1 MVSYAAFVKPYGT
14 GAVSGQLP
22 KAGLRLFTKRS
33 FYRRNPAASMTSL
46 ANKQIL
52 LGVTGG
58 IAAYKSADLVRR
70 LQDAGASVQ
79 VVMTPAAQ
87 EFITP
92 LTMQAL
98 SGNPVHTQLL
108 DPEAEAGMGH
118 IQLARWAD
126 LVLIAPATAD
136 FMARMTQGM
145 GNDLLTS
152 ICLAT
157 TAPIALAPAMNQG
170 MWHNQAT
177 QANLDLLI
185 QRKIHIFGP
194 ADGGQACGDIGPGRM
209 LEPLQLVD
217 AAARLFICGS
227 LAGKKVVIT
236 AGPTREALDPVRY
249 LSNYSSGKMGY
260 ALAQAAAEAGAE
272 TILISGPTQLAT
284 PARVKR
290 IDVISAENMLAA
302 SLLAAKDCDLF
313 IAAAAVADYRPA
325 QIAAQKMKKG
335 ASDTLTL
342 TLVKNPDIVA
352 NIAVLNPKPFTVG
365 FAAESENLL
374 EYARDKLQRKNLDL
388 VVANNISD
396 NHIGFNSDDNA
407 VTLID
412 KNSTREISQRSKHQ
426 LARELIAHFAQ
437 TITAP

>member
-1 MVSYAAFVKPYGT
+1 
-14 GAVSGQLP
+14 
-22 KAGLRLFTKRS
+22 
-33 FYRRNPAASMTSL
+33 MTSL

-136 FMARMTQGM
+136 FMARLTQGM

-157 TAPIALAPAMNQG
+157 AAPIAIAPAMNQG

-177 QANLDLLI
+177 QTNLDTLI
-185 QRKIHIFGP
+185 KRKIHIFGP
-194 ADGGQACGDIGPGRM
+194 AEGGQACGDVGPGRM

-217 AAARLFICGS
+217 AAASLFTSGS

-284 PARVKR
+284 PPRVKR
-290 IDVISAENMLAA
+290 IDVISAEDMHKASLAA
-302 SLLAAKDCDLF
+302 AQGCDVF

-335 ASDTLTL
+335 ESETLTL
-342 TLVKNPDIVA
+342 SLVKNPDIVA
-352 NIAVLNPKPFTVG
+352 SIAALEPKPFTIG

-374 EYARDKLQRKNLDL
+374 DYARSKLQRKNLDL
-388 VVANNISD
+388 VVANDISD
-396 NHIGFNSDDNA
+396 NNIGFNSDNNA
-407 VTLID
+407 VTLVE
-412 KNSTREISQRSKHQ
+412 KNTATEISQRSKQQ
-426 LARELIAHFAQ
+426 LARELIALFAQ
-437 TITAP
+437 KITVQ